1 VGAADVRAP
10 LLCISPPPTNNKKNK
25 KKPNNTVL
33 SQGTPRAY
41 LLQKHNFK
49 GKKGSRLQKK
59 SDSLLDQ
66 GSLDLY

>member
-10 LLCISPPPTNNKKNK
+10 LLCISPPPTKKKTKQKKQNNK
-25 KKPNNTVL
+25 VR